1 MHDTGC
7 LWLVHWDDPEG
18 WYGEGGGTREEGLG
32 CGTCAYLWWIH
43 VDTWQNQYYIVKLKN
58 TIKKKKNFQQN
69 GEGQGRLRGHP
80 ARCDAAPSL
89 RTVLP
94 LSVTIE
100 ILCNLNR
107 PSWQHR
113 CPRTLPAMP
122 GKVILRR
129 GVISKLG
136 PGAHL
141 CTKTPGTVMLVWG
154 SSLARPHRTCVC
166 LPQGIQPRD
175 TARPVP
181 RNFRTAEFMP
191 D

>member
-1 MHDTGC
+1 MKRVTSPGSMHDTGC
-7 LWLVHWDDPEG
+7 LGLVHWDDPEG

-94 LSVTIE
+94 LSVTTE

-107 PSWQHR
+107 LSWQHR

-122 GKVILRR
+122 GKVILQ
-129 GVISKLG
+129 LG
-136 PGAHL
+136 DGFQ
-141 CTKTPGTVMLVWG
+141 TGSWS
-154 SSLARPHRTCVC
+154 SSLY
-166 LPQGIQPRD
+166 
-175 TARPVP
+175 
-181 RNFRTAEFMP
+181 
-191 D
+191 